1 VSVKRIVIDASVA
14 LKWRLDDEEAK
25 DEAKAMLQDFP
36 DGRIELIAPGLFD
49 YEVTNALKVAVVRG
63 RIGEQDA
70 LNAITA
76 YQSLGIER
84 IDFRPL
90 LVATFQLEAQANEQR
105 DQSGLRGQSQKVG
118 RQKVGRDDRQTV
130 CATTE
135 AEGIGGADSRQ
146 PEAIRRVVCTVD

>member
-14 LKWRLDDEEAK
+14 LKWRLDDEDAK
-25 DEAKAMLQDFP
+25 DEARAMLRDFL

-84 IDFRPL
+84 FDLRPL
-90 LVATFQLEAQANEQR
+90 LVATFQLANQYQRSVYDAAYLVLAQ
-105 DQSGLRGQSQKVG
+105 
-118 RQKVGRDDRQTV
+118 
-130 CATTE
+130 TE
-135 AEGIGGADSRQ
+135 GVDLYTGDKRLFNAVSNALTWVKWIGDY
-146 PEAIRRVVCTVD
+146 